1 MRDSTPQA
9 RPNAD
14 RTRSATARSSAS
26 RLRAPFSS
34 VTEWTVT
41 VPSAHTATWT
51 RWSPFRGRSVA
62 SAAVQATPTTG
73 ASARGRRLTALSQ
86 AFRAMADAVSTD
98 TACRGAAPR
107 NPARDR
113 SP

>member
-9 RPNAD
+9 RPSAD
-14 RTRSATARSSAS
+14 RTRSATVRSSAS

-41 VPSAHTATWT
+41 VPPAHTATWA

-62 SAAVQATPTTG
+62 SAAVWQP
-73 ASARGRRLTALSQ
+73 
-86 AFRAMADAVSTD
+86 
-98 TACRGAAPR
+98 P
-107 NPARDR
+107 
-113 SP
+113 